1 MKSCVL
7 ILIGVFF
14 ALTALPLQASQIV
27 EVGVFQVELLGPGE
41 SAVGGNEYQFG
52 NPSTITGTT
61 TWSEEQKEALKRS
74 LALLNDSLVNPAG
87 RPIRIAMAWYGD
99 VDWLYSSQGRS
110 CFSALATL
118 H

>member
-1 MKSCVL
+1 MKSCIL

-52 NPSTITGTT
+52 NPSRPPSPGQRHGAR
-61 TWSEEQKEALKRS
+61 SRKR
-74 LALLNDSLVNPAG
+74 P
-87 RPIRIAMAWYGD
+87 
-99 VDWLYSSQGRS
+99 
-110 CFSALATL
+110 
-118 H
+118 